1 MGGAHFCSPVAEHFV
16 DKMWPTCYFLI
27 CEALVLKCVNISQR
41 KLSGLKI
48 FSFFPRG
55 LNLIEDVLLKL
66 SLGRLFVVVQCEQ
79 RRLSFTVKSEHNIDL
94 RVGSMLCST
103 PHNIDCTSVQSCCT
117 DVTLSGN

>member
-48 FSFFPRG
+48 FSFFSPWF
-55 LNLIEDVLLKL
+55 KL
-66 SLGRLFVVVQCEQ
+66 DRRRTFKIVTGQVVCGCAV
-79 RRLSFTVKSEHNIDL
+79 
-94 RVGSMLCST
+94 
-103 PHNIDCTSVQSCCT
+103 
-117 DVTLSGN
+117 